1 MTGKSKVQESYVI
14 CSSFKKSV
22 RERRVHQLLKKHM
35 LNFEIFLSK
44 IVYVVENFR

>member
-1 MTGKSKVQESYVI
+1 MTGKSKVQERYVI
-14 CSSFKKSV
+14 YSSLKKSV
-22 RERRVHQLLKKHM
+22 RERKEFKLVKEHM